1 MRPKKYVVHLEEAE
15 RQELQA
21 MLRRGQHPSRVLTR
35 ARILL
40 LSDQGYSDKDIA
52 AVLGVTTATVAN
64 VRQRYVEG
72 RLERALD
79 DRPRPGRAPKL
90 DSHQEAYLVAL
101 ACSPPP
107 EGRRVWTLRLLADR
121 LVQLGVVEAISHVTV
136 GAYLKENELKP
147 WIYREWCIPAIDEE
161 FVARMEDILDLY
173 EKPPEP
179 GEVVVC
185 VDERPYPL
193 VADVRPPEPPRPG
206 QPARQDYTYERRG
219 VCNLY
224 VAVCPDQAWREVVV
238 TERRTKG
245 DWGRFLVRLA
255 DEAFPEA
262 RRIHLVC
269 DNLSGHTLGALYLV
283 CPPEEAR
290 RRAQRFCLHYTPKHA
305 SWLNMA
311 ELEISALERQCLDR
325 RIGDIETLR
334 QEVAAWVRARNE
346 AKTTVHWR
354 FTSRDARR
362 RLGRSYP
369 KISS

>member
-1 MRPKKYVVHLEEAE
+1 L
-15 RQELQA
+15 
-21 MLRRGQHPSRVLTR
+21 
-35 ARILL
+35 
-40 LSDQGYSDKDIA
+40 
-52 AVLGVTTATVAN
+52 
-64 VRQRYVEG
+64 
-72 RLERALD
+72 
-79 DRPRPGRAPKL
+79 
-90 DSHQEAYLVAL
+90 
-101 ACSPPP
+101 
-107 EGRRVWTLRLLADR
+107 
-121 LVQLGVVEAISHVTV
+121 
-136 GAYLKENELKP
+136 
-147 WIYREWCIPAIDEE
+147 
-161 FVARMEDILDLY
+161 
-173 EKPPEP
+173 
-179 GEVVVC
+179 
-185 VDERPYPL
+185 
-193 VADVRPPEPPRPG
+193 
-206 QPARQDYTYERRG
+206 
-219 VCNLY
+219 
-224 VAVCPDQAWREVVV
+224 CPDQAWREVVV